1 MRGVPAELLIYP
13 DETTGTETTE
23 RCTVA
28 TDFLR
33 MAGSM
38 AETKRNGTEIKAVLS
53 TNKGSVRQG
62 QSFIC

>member
-1 MRGVPAELLIYP
+1 KPL
-13 DETTGTETTE
+13 GTETTE

-53 TNKGSVRQG
+53 TNKGSVPTG
-62 QSFIC
+62 QSLYLLTTEALFGR